1 MKLQSIVFIND
12 IISDADPRLFNPYFF
27 EPAVQAIA
35 ESEGLCIDPPIL
47 SRVGGA
53 HSTTYR
59 VEKGDFQVACAKEA
73 VRRFSIDQLNCYIA
87 ENEQELE
94 KLINQVYAFRYE

>member
-1 MKLQSIVFIND
+1 MKLQSIVFIKD
-12 IISDADPRLFNPYFF
+12 IILDADPRFFNPDLFDQ
-27 EPAVQAIA
+27 AVKAIA

-53 HSTTYR
+53 HSTSYR
-59 VEKGDFQVACAKEA
+59 VEEGNFQVACAKEA
-73 VRRFSIDQLNCYIA
+73 AKRHGIDQLNCYIA

-94 KLINQVYAFRYE
+94 KLINQAYAFRYE